1 MEKKILS
8 DSEIITLFFSR
19 NDRAITE
26 VSTAYGLYLHSIA
39 SNILKNEED
48 CDECLNDV
56 YLWLWNHI
64 PPLQPDNLKVYTA
77 RAVRNAALKI
87 KRSKAAAEALP
98 IDELAEYL
106 ESPQN
111 VESEYDAEQ
120 LKDTINRFVR
130 SLSEKDRYIFICR
143 YYDNDHISKIAHSLR
158 VSEKSIYKRLSRIK
172 TGLAEKLRK
181 EGFPC

>member
-8 DSEIITLFFSR
+8 DNEIIALFFSKD
-19 NDRAITE
+19 DRAIKE

-39 SNILKNEED
+39 SSILKNEED

-64 PPLQPDNLKVYTA
+64 PPLKPDNLKAYTA
-77 RAVRNAALKI
+77 RAVRNAALRI
-87 KRSKAAAEALP
+87 KRSKDSVEALP

-111 VESEYDAEQ
+111 VESEYDERR
-120 LKDTINRFVR
+120 LKTIINQYVR
-130 SLSEKDRYIFICR
+130 SLSEKNRYIFICR
-143 YYDNDHISKIAHSLR
+143 YYDNDHISEIAHSLR
-158 VSEKSIYKRLSRIK
+158 VSEKTVYKRLSKIK
-172 TGLAEKLRK
+172 TGLAKKLRK